1 MSDAKQAPVV
11 ESPDEAGA
19 AVGTAPERRRGAD
32 DRRSGFDRRRGPGKR
47 RTDFRRAAEEGHM
60 NDEQLAFLLAME
72 EYKRVNNRA
81 FPTLTE
87 ILDVLLY
94 LGYRKVAGVGEF
106 KLTKGRQ
113 HAVESPDSED

>member
-1 MSDAKQAPVV
+1 
-11 ESPDEAGA
+11 
-19 AVGTAPERRRGAD
+19 
-32 DRRSGFDRRRGPGKR
+32 
-47 RTDFRRAAEEGHM
+47 M

-113 HAVESPDSED
+113 HAVETPDSED